1 MKHFADTG
9 LIVGLLTRND
19 PYHAWAAQEFRA
31 HAPFHVCE
39 AVLVEA
45 ASFFPDPT
53 LVLRLVE
60 RGDLILDDSF
70 SLEAELASVLALAAK
85 YADRPMDLAD
95 ACLGSLQALDRGSG
109 GLLRLPPP
117 REENHP
123 VCVSAALSAVIAL
136 AQALKPRK
144 AASDLAASLALRP
157 SLDRICSF
165 PASRSAL
172 RSAWPVK
179 RVPWRSGR
187 A

>member
-9 LIVGLLTRND
+9 LIVGVRTRND
-19 PYHAWAAQEFRA
+19 PYHAWAAKEFRA

-60 RGDLILDDSF
+60 RGDLILDGTF

-95 ACLGSLQALDRGSG
+95 ACLVRMMELTDRCKLWTVDRADFSAYRRHRKK
-109 GLLRLPPP
+109 LIPCVFPP
-117 REENHP
+117 H
-123 VCVSAALSAVIAL
+123 
-136 AQALKPRK
+136 
-144 AASDLAASLALRP
+144 
-157 SLDRICSF
+157 
-165 PASRSAL
+165 
-172 RSAWPVK
+172 
-179 RVPWRSGR
+179 
-187 A
+187 